1 MSQENYGKLNR
12 FFSPFLEVLSVV
24 TNTNLTHWILQ
35 EVSLFCESFCIH
47 YSHNLMYLLYQAS
60 QYRSSGNSSDL
71 FTEWF
76 ELEDELKEA
85 REIVSTAEKASGV
98 IGWRQQLLRM
108 LIPKKNN
115 ADERNG
121 YNTTIG
127 MLTMF

>member
-1 MSQENYGKLNR
+1 
-12 FFSPFLEVLSVV
+12 
-24 TNTNLTHWILQ
+24 
-35 EVSLFCESFCIH
+35 
-47 YSHNLMYLLYQAS
+47 MYLLYQAS

-71 FTEWF
+71 STEWF

-85 REIVSTAEKASGV
+85 REIVSTAEKSSRV

-108 LIPKKNN
+108 LIPKKNS

>member
-1 MSQENYGKLNR
+1 ML
-12 FFSPFLEVLSVV
+12 
-24 TNTNLTHWILQ
+24 H
-35 EVSLFCESFCIH
+35 
-47 YSHNLMYLLYQAS
+47 QAS